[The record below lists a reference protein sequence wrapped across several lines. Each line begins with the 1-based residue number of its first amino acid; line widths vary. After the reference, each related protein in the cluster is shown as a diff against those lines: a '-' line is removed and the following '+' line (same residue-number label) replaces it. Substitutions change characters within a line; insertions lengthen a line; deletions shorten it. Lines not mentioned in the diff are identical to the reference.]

1 MLPEVN
7 GGGIALGCRRFFN
20 SESRVLNFRHGDK
33 EKQMPNNYLF
43 DNHLT
48 LKAKGLLSVL
58 LENTNIDSKQ
68 KIINYTCDG
77 RDSINS
83 TIKELE
89 TKGYLQIKRKTE
101 KGQIYIFEAYPCPK
115 FLN

>member
-1 MLPEVN
+1 M
-7 GGGIALGCRRFFN
+7 GGGLPSGVEDFSILKVEF
-20 SESRVLNFRHGDK
+20 LNFRHGTK
-33 EKQMPNNYLF
+33 EKQMPKNYLF
-43 DNHLT
+43 DSHLS

-58 LENTNIDSKQ
+58 LKNTNIDSKQ
-68 KIINYTCDG
+68 QITNYTCDG
-77 RDSINS
+77 RDSINN

-89 TKGYLQIKRKTE
+89 AKGYLQIKRKTE